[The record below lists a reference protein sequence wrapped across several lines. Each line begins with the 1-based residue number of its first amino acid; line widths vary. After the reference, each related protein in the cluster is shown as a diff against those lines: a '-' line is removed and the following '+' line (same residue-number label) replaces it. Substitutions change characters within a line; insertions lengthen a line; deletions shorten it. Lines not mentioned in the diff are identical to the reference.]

1 MRQWADDLGAE
12 TFVGSSGRVFP
23 KAMKASPLL
32 RAWLGRLRALNV
44 EIRTRTEWR
53 GWDESGALL
62 LHSQEG
68 DSIKLRPAAT
78 ILALGGASWP
88 RLGSDGSW
96 RAPLEHL
103 GVTVSALEPANCGF
117 TIPWCPYISE
127 RFAGTPLKTCM
138 FSVDGHAIRGEAI
151 ITRTGIEGG
160 AIYALSARLRDQIRQ
175 KGQARLTLDLRP
187 DLSHSDLQ
195 MRLSRVG
202 RKQSLSNRL
211 RKAAKLSPLAI
222 ALVLEHLNKAPR
234 TSSHDEISNLIKC
247 LSFDVTGS
255 QPIDRAISTAGGV
268 SFRNLDD
275 QLMLRASAGIFIAG
289 EMLDWDA
296 PTGGYLLQA
305 CLSSG
310 FSAAQAVKNWL
321 NNAS

>member
-1 MRQWADDLGAE
+1 
-12 TFVGSSGRVFP
+12 
-23 KAMKASPLL
+23 MKASPLL